1 MRVKEESEKAS
12 LKCSIKKTK
21 MLASSPITSWQS
33 EGEKWSSDIL
43 FWGAT
48 KSLWMVTAVMKLKD
62 TCSLEGKPW
71 QIWTVYEK
79 AERSPSQQKF
89 YIVKAVV
96 FPVVMYGCESW
107 TVKKAEGRKIDAFVM
122 LEKTLESPVDYREIK
137 PVNPK
142 ENQPWIFTERID
154 GEAPLAT

>member
-1 MRVKEESEKAS
+1 
-12 LKCSIKKTK
+12 
-21 MLASSPITSWQS
+21 
-33 EGEKWSSDIL
+33 
-43 FWGAT
+43 
-48 KSLWMVTAVMKLKD
+48 MVTAVMKLKD

-79 AERSPSQQKF
+79 AEISPSQQKF
-89 YIVKAVV
+89 YIVKSVV
-96 FPVVMYGCESW
+96 SPVVMYGCESW